1 MAEDKIPVLTEVYK
15 PKGGKQT
22 KSTTSDTP
30 DVTPDLVAK
39 VIAQVKPRLESEI
52 ADFVLEELRAELK
65 RAHSDVI
72 SSIQDFVDKTKA
84 NLKTELPSMY
94 QESVKLSQIDI
105 DVLKQT
111 TLKDTSLAVHKEM
124 MDLQTKI
131 VSEHQKQ
138 ISEALA
144 SIAKRAEDS
153 ASEQIGIMHSQ
164 VGTIQQEAFAKLR
177 EEFGLEKDRMLSAA
191 TTEAKAI
198 FAAQI
203 TEGQEA
209 LKQNIERVVNQ
220 AVPEM
225 ESRVR
230 KQLTADLQQLLL
242 NVKFVLPEKRLIRL
256 S

>member
-15 PKGGKQT
+15 PKAGKQT
-22 KSTTSDTP
+22 KSTTSDTL

-52 ADFVLEELRAELK
+52 TDFVLEELRAELK
-65 RAHSDVI
+65 KAHSDVI
-72 SSIQDFVDKTKA
+72 SSTQDFVDKTKA

-105 DVLKQT
+105 DNLKQT
-111 TLKDTSLAVHKEM
+111 TLNDTSLAVRKEM
-124 MDLQTKI
+124 MDFQ
-131 VSEHQKQ
+131 
-138 ISEALA
+138 
-144 SIAKRAEDS
+144 
-153 ASEQIGIMHSQ
+153 
-164 VGTIQQEAFAKLR
+164 AKLR
-177 EEFGLEKDRMLSAA
+177 EEFRLEKDRMLSAA

-198 FAAQI
+198 FAAQM

-242 NVKFVLPEKRLIRL
+242 KVKFVLPEKRLIRL
-256 S
+256 G

>member
-1 MAEDKIPVLTEVYK
+1 LAEDKIPVLTEVYK
-15 PKGGKQT
+15 PKKG
-22 KSTTSDTP
+22 DTL

-39 VIAQVKPRLESEI
+39 VTAQVKPRLESEI
-52 ADFVLEELRAELK
+52 TDFVLEELRAELK
-65 RAHSDVI
+65 KAHSDVI
-72 SSIQDFVDKTKA
+72 SSTQDFVDKTKA

-94 QESVKLSQIDI
+94 QEGVKLSQIDI
-105 DVLKQT
+105 DNLKQT
-111 TLKDTSLAVHKEM
+111 TLNDTSLAVRKEM
-124 MDLQTKI
+124 MDFQAKV

-138 ISEALA
+138 INEALA

-164 VGTIQQEAFAKLR
+164 VGRIQQEAFAKLR
-177 EEFGLEKDRMLSAA
+177 EEFGVEKDRMLSEA
-191 TTEAKAI
+191 TAEAKAV
-198 FAAQI
+198 FSAQM

-220 AVPEM
+220 AIPDM

-242 NVKFVLPEKRLIRL
+242 KVKFVLPEN
-256 S
+256 

>member
-1 MAEDKIPVLTEVYK
+1 
-15 PKGGKQT
+15 
-22 KSTTSDTP
+22 
-30 DVTPDLVAK
+30 
-39 VIAQVKPRLESEI
+39 
-52 ADFVLEELRAELK
+52 
-65 RAHSDVI
+65 
-72 SSIQDFVDKTKA
+72 
-84 NLKTELPSMY
+84 
-94 QESVKLSQIDI
+94 
-105 DVLKQT
+105 
-111 TLKDTSLAVHKEM
+111 
-124 MDLQTKI
+124 
-131 VSEHQKQ
+131 
-138 ISEALA
+138 
-144 SIAKRAEDS
+144 
-153 ASEQIGIMHSQ
+153 MHSQ

-177 EEFGLEKDRMLSAA
+177 EEFGLEKDRILSAA

-198 FAAQI
+198 FAAQM

>member
-15 PKGGKQT
+15 PKKG
-22 KSTTSDTP
+22 DTL
-30 DVTPDLVAK
+30 DVTPGLVAK
-39 VIAQVKPRLESEI
+39 VTAQVKPRLESEI
-52 ADFVLEELRAELK
+52 TDFVLEELRAELK
-65 RAHSDVI
+65 KAHSDVI
-72 SSIQDFVDKTKA
+72 SSTQDFVDKTKA

-105 DVLKQT
+105 DNLKQT
-111 TLKDTSLAVHKEM
+111 TLNDTSLAVRKEM
-124 MDLQTKI
+124 MDFQAKV

-138 ISEALA
+138 INEALA

-153 ASEQIGIMHSQ
+153 AFEQIGIMHSQ
-164 VGTIQQEAFAKLR
+164 VGRIQQEAFAKLR
-177 EEFGLEKDRMLSAA
+177 EEFGVEKDRMLSEA
-191 TTEAKAI
+191 TAEAKAV
-198 FAAQI
+198 FAAQM

-220 AVPEM
+220 AIPDM

-242 NVKFVLPEKRLIRL
+242 KVKFVLPEN
-256 S
+256 

>member
-1 MAEDKIPVLTEVYK
+1 LAEDKIPVLTEVYK
-15 PKGGKQT
+15 PKAGKQT
-22 KSTTSDTP
+22 KSTTSDTL

-52 ADFVLEELRAELK
+52 TDFVLEELRAELK
-65 RAHSDVI
+65 KAHSDVI
-72 SSIQDFVDKTKA
+72 SSTQDFVDKTKA

-105 DVLKQT
+105 DNLKQT
-111 TLKDTSLAVHKEM
+111 TLNDTSLAVRKEM
-124 MDLQTKI
+124 MDFQ
-131 VSEHQKQ
+131 
-138 ISEALA
+138 
-144 SIAKRAEDS
+144 
-153 ASEQIGIMHSQ
+153 
-164 VGTIQQEAFAKLR
+164 AKLR
-177 EEFGLEKDRMLSAA
+177 EEFRLEKDRMLSAA

-198 FAAQI
+198 FAAQM

-242 NVKFVLPEKRLIRL
+242 KVKFVLPEKRLIRL
-256 S
+256 G

>member
-15 PKGGKQT
+15 PKKG
-22 KSTTSDTP
+22 DTL

-39 VIAQVKPRLESEI
+39 VTAQVKPRLESEI
-52 ADFVLEELRAELK
+52 TDFVLEELRAELK
-65 RAHSDVI
+65 KAHSDVI
-72 SSIQDFVDKTKA
+72 SSTQDFVDKTKA

-94 QESVKLSQIDI
+94 QEGVKLSQIDI
-105 DVLKQT
+105 DNLKQT
-111 TLKDTSLAVHKEM
+111 TLNDTSLAVRKEM
-124 MDLQTKI
+124 MDFQAKV

-138 ISEALA
+138 INEALA

-164 VGTIQQEAFAKLR
+164 VGRIQQEAFAKLR
-177 EEFGLEKDRMLSAA
+177 EEFGVEKDRMLSEA
-191 TTEAKAI
+191 TAEAKAV
-198 FAAQI
+198 FSAQM

-220 AVPEM
+220 AIPDM

-242 NVKFVLPEKRLIRL
+242 KVKFVLPEN
-256 S
+256 